1 MMRYGLNAAIIAG
14 AFCLTVGEPARTTDE
29 SSGDYLP
36 VSREMTPPASL
47 YLEDDIHFHEGRSK
61 GGVKLH
67 LDARRVARDVE
78 HRPRRYRR
86 FEVALS

>member
-14 AFCLTVGEPARTTDE
+14 VFCLAAGEPARTPDDG
-29 SSGDYLP
+29 SGDYLP
-36 VSREMTPPASL
+36 GSSGMMPPAGL
-47 YLEDDIHFHEGRSK
+47 YLEDDTHFYEGRSK

-67 LDARRVARDVE
+67 PDARCVARDVE
-78 HRPRRYRR
+78 HRPWRYRP